1 MLAFY
6 ETRVTTQRA
15 ALSRRDA
22 EIHGSARHLTLRRT
36 ANPVA
41 PQGNSRWPEP
51 GRREYPLRHGGIS
64 DGCTVVDIGPLV
76 SGILIFFPQA
86 RRCGRVRS
94 GRGASFP
101 GSCELSGCIGGGDD
115 GGDAGAVSGRGVDNE
130 VSADG

>member
-41 PQGNSRWPEP
+41 PEGNSSGQSREGREDPCVTEVFPTAARW
-51 GRREYPLRHGGIS
+51 
-64 DGCTVVDIGPLV
+64 
-76 SGILIFFPQA
+76 
-86 RRCGRVRS
+86 
-94 GRGASFP
+94 
-101 GSCELSGCIGGGDD
+101 
-115 GGDAGAVSGRGVDNE
+115 
-130 VSADG
+130 